1 MEVDRVL
8 ADPDPQPGAL
18 DPPASPSARMR
29 QAVSSPWRNRASF
42 WRARMA
48 AESGSN
54 SGARRRAPSAGVPAE
69 IASPHFS
76 PGAVMIAED
85 FGPVRVLA
93 TESIAG
99 YGRGSTCAHG
109 AKRPA
114 RARPAQSAIGTIID
128 IAAKLVKPK
137 SFLTPTSGLVRNAG

>member
-69 IASPHFS
+69 IASPW
-76 PGAVMIAED
+76 
-85 FGPVRVLA
+85 PV
-93 TESIAG
+93 S
-99 YGRGSTCAHG
+99 
-109 AKRPA
+109 
-114 RARPAQSAIGTIID
+114 QSATRLRGRRHAWRSYRNRAHT
-128 IAAKLVKPK
+128 LVP
-137 SFLTPTSGLVRNAG
+137 